1 MTIRELYE
9 WAKQQG
15 IEDYDIEIQYRD
27 GGGYYDGTDDAN
39 FYDIETKHDK
49 KIIIIQKEDKPKGMI
64 GGGYPMKIK
73 VKLKGSDKW
82 VVYKR

>member
-27 GGGYYDGTDDAN
+27 GGGYHYGTDDAN

-49 KIIIIQKEDKPKGMI
+49 KIIII
-64 GGGYPMKIK
+64 
-73 VKLKGSDKW
+73 
-82 VVYKR
+82 

>member
-27 GGGYYDGTDDAN
+27 DGGYYCGTDTTS
-39 FYDIETKHDK
+39 FYNLEVSHDK
-49 KIIIIQKEDKPKGMI
+49 KTIII
-64 GGGYPMKIK
+64 
-73 VKLKGSDKW
+73 
-82 VVYKR
+82 

>member
-27 GGGYYDGTDDAN
+27 DGGYYDGTDDAY

-49 KIIIIQKEDKPKGMI
+49 KIIII
-64 GGGYPMKIK
+64 
-73 VKLKGSDKW
+73 
-82 VVYKR
+82 